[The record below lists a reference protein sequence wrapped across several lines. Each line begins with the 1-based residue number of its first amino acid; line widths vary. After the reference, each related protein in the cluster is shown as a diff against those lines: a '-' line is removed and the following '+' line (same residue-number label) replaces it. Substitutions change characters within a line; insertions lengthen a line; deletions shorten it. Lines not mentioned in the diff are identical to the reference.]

1 MGRNSQFTQQQEVAG
16 GRHLT
21 ESISKMVQS
30 QKQRSEISQSVI
42 LNQEQREVVNDM
54 IDKLDLQKTL
64 RQKAKVFFDKG

>member
-1 MGRNSQFTQQQEVAG
+1 M
-16 GRHLT
+16 T

>member
-1 MGRNSQFTQQQEVAG
+1 MGRNSQFTQQQEVVG
-16 GRHLT
+16 GRNLT